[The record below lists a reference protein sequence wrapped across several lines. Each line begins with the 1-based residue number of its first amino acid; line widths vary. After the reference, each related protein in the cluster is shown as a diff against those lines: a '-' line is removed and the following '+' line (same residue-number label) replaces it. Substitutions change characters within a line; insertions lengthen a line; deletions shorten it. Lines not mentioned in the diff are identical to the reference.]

1 MNFKLAS
8 DYEPRGDQ
16 PQAISQLLSGLSAGD
31 RHQVLLGVTGS
42 GKTFTMAKVIEEIN
56 RPTIVLA
63 HNKTLAAQLFH
74 EFKSFFPDNAV
85 EYFVS
90 YYDYYQPEAYVPAS
104 DTYIEKESTINDE
117 LDKLRM
123 SATRSLFERRDVIVV
138 ASVSCIYGLGSP
150 EAYYSMMQLIEKGQ
164 SVAREAILRKLVEIQ
179 YERAEDLRRGTFRV
193 RGDMIEI
200 YPPYDDLAVRVE
212 MWGSEIV
219 AIRKFDPVTGQI
231 KTLAGEKEIDRILIY
246 PKSHYVLPAEQRER
260 AIQSIYEELEWW
272 KGELERQGKIVE
284 AQRVVQRTH
293 FDIEMMRTIGYC
305 HGIENYSRHLSGRL
319 PGEAPPTLFDYTPS
333 DFLLFVD
340 ESHQTIPQI
349 RGMYH
354 GDRSRK
360 QTLVDYGFRM
370 PSALDNRPLNFEEFE
385 HRVNQAVYVSATPG
399 PYELTKSGG
408 VVVEQ
413 VLRPT
418 GLVDPQVEVRPVKG
432 QVDDLLEQIRVRAAR
447 NERVL
452 VTTLT
457 KRMAEDLAEYFTEVG
472 VKCRYLHSEIET
484 LERIRILRDLRRGE
498 FDVLI
503 GINLLRE
510 GLDLPEV
517 SLVAILDADKEG
529 FLRSAT
535 SLIQSM
541 GRCARHIEGRAILYA
556 DRMTDSMRQAIG
568 ETSRR
573 RAKQEAYNV
582 EHNITPQSI
591 VKSVDMQ
598 LAAIV
603 EADYLTIPADE
614 APIGEIANEEQ
625 LIQVVAQLETQMR
638 EAAKNFD
645 FERAA
650 TLRDRVRAL
659 KQRDL
664 GAIFSSDA
672 IDSPAA
678 APGAPGLAASVGA
691 AVKTEEGGAADET
704 PSSIAPA
711 SEPPSGAEARPVK
724 KRSRAAKV
732 ARKS

>member
-1 MNFKLAS
+1 MKFKLAS

-16 PQAISQLLSGLSAGD
+16 PEAISQLVRGLTDGD

-42 GKTFTMAKVIEEIN
+42 GKTFTMAKVIEQLN
-56 RPTIVLA
+56 RPSIVLA
-63 HNKTLAAQLFH
+63 HNKTLAAQLYH
-74 EFKSFFPDNAV
+74 EFKSFFPQNAV

-90 YYDYYQPEAYVPAS
+90 YYDYYQPEAYVPSS
-104 DTYIEKESTINDE
+104 DTFIEKEATINDE

-123 SATRSLFERRDVIVV
+123 SATRSLFERRDVIIV
-138 ASVSCIYGLGSP
+138 ASVSCIYGIGSP
-150 EAYYSMMQLIEKGQ
+150 EAYFGMMLMLEKGQ
-164 SVAREAILRKLVEIQ
+164 QIARESILRKLVEIQ
-179 YERAEDLRRGTFRV
+179 YERSEDLRRGTFRV

-200 YPPYDDLAVRVE
+200 YPPYDDLAVRIE
-212 MWGSEIV
+212 LWGSQIE
-219 AIRKFDPVTGQI
+219 AIRKIDPLTGQI
-231 KTLAGEKEIDRILIY
+231 RSRDGEIGRLPIY
-246 PKSHYVLPAEQRER
+246 PKTHYVLPAAQKER
-260 AIQSIYEELEWW
+260 AIQTIYEELDWW
-272 KGELERQGKIVE
+272 KDELTRQGKIVE

-305 HGIENYSRHLSGRL
+305 HGIENYSRHMSGRL
-319 PGEAPPTLFDYTPS
+319 PGEAPPTLLDYVPS

-340 ESHQTIPQI
+340 ESHQGIPQL
-349 RGMYH
+349 RGMYA

-385 HRVNQAVYVSATPG
+385 HRVNQVVYVSATPG

-413 VLRPT
+413 VIRPT
-418 GLVDPQVEVRPVKG
+418 GLVDPQTEVRPVKG
-432 QVDDLLEQIRVRAAR
+432 QVDDLLEEIRVRAAR

-472 VKCRYLHSEIET
+472 VRCRYLHSEIET
-484 LERIRILRDLRRGE
+484 LERVRILRNLRRGE

-529 FLRSAT
+529 YLRSAT

-541 GRCARHIEGRAILYA
+541 GRCARHLEGRAILYA

-568 ETSRR
+568 ETNRR
-573 RAKQEAYNV
+573 RAKQEAYNR
-582 EHNITPQSI
+582 EHNITPMSI
-591 VKSVDMQ
+591 IKSVDMQ
-598 LAAIV
+598 LARIV
-603 EADYLTIPADE
+603 EADYITVPADE
-614 APIGEIANEEQ
+614 VPIGDITNEHELRQ
-625 LIQVVAQLETQMR
+625 AVVQLEAQMR
-638 EAAKNFD
+638 EAAKNFE

-650 TLRDRVRAL
+650 SLRDRIRSL

-664 GAIFSSDA
+664 GVIAATEMPPSTEPSPDAAQQPAEASS
-672 IDSPAA
+672 AA
-678 APGAPGLAASVGA
+678 AASPDASPRPRVRA
-691 AVKTEEGGAADET
+691 RR
-704 PSSIAPA
+704 SS
-711 SEPPSGAEARPVK
+711 
-724 KRSRAAKV
+724 
-732 ARKS
+732 